1 MRISPLDV
9 HEQTF
14 RMTFRGFDPVEVD
27 AFLQRVADELER
39 LTEERDALRAEL
51 VQERET
57 RKNLDDA
64 LAASRTLQEG
74 LLEHARG
81 ESELVIHQA
90 QLRAD
95 RILAQANEDLVQL
108 TREVKG
114 LQDRKSLWLA
124 ELEALATTL
133 QDWVEEKGRE
143 AVEPPSLI
151 ADDAADPGEEQPG
164 FDSSPDEDE
173 RTG

>member
-1 MRISPLDV
+1 MRITPLDV

-39 LTEERDALRAEL
+39 LTEERDSLRAEL
-51 VQERET
+51 VQERDT
-57 RKNLDDA
+57 RKNLDEA

-95 RILAQANEDLVQL
+95 RILAEANEDLVRL
-108 TREVKG
+108 TRELKE
-114 LQDRKSLWLA
+114 LRQRRSLWLS
-124 ELEALATTL
+124 ELEALTHTL
-133 QDWVEEKGRE
+133 NDWIEEKRQE
-143 AVEPPSLI
+143 EVATPSLI
-151 ADDAADPGEEQPG
+151 GDEDDPGSDSVLDVPRAADEGE
-164 FDSSPDEDE
+164 S
-173 RTG
+173 TG